1 MATEKRERQRANREV
16 KKAAE
21 AKQKRRRDAW
31 ATIKKWTIYGVVIVV
46 IFLGLSLL
54 LNIT

>member
-21 AKQKRRRDAW
+21 AKASVRAKRWGIVKRY
-31 ATIKKWTIYGVVIVV
+31 ATYTLVFAIGIILLR
-46 IFLGLSLL
+46 IFFG
-54 LNIT
+54 